1 MIMMIMIM
9 IIMIDDRDDIEWGKR
24 SVHHVSQDS
33 QPVSGKFKRENMSK
47 SCFRETIKVST
58 CSNSPEKGKSK
69 FLLNVVC
76 TKFLCCDAMV
86 KSIDRT
92 LCVLVFFD
100 KASFGDIDGD
110 GVSKL

>member
-1 MIMMIMIM
+1 MIMMILS
-9 IIMIDDRDDIEWGKR
+9 GKK
-24 SVHHVSQDS
+24 SQYVHHGSQD
-33 QPVSGKFKRENMSK
+33 QPVSEKFKRENMSK

-76 TKFLCCDAMV
+76 SKFLCCDAMV

-100 KASFGDIDGD
+100 KASLGDIDGD

>member
-1 MIMMIMIM
+1 MIVMNM
-9 IIMIDDRDDIEWGKR
+9 IIMIILSGEKSQYIM
-24 SVHHVSQDS
+24 SVRTVSQF
-33 QPVSGKFKRENMSK
+33 QENSK
-47 SCFRETIKVST
+47 ERTCQSHVLGRQSRYLHT

-92 LCVLVFFD
+92 LCVLVF
-100 KASFGDIDGD
+100 
-110 GVSKL
+110 L